1 MGFVDLFSAASMPVL
16 KVLIVTA
23 LGSFLALDS
32 VDIFGQSTMKQV
44 NNIVFFVFTPSLVGS
59 NLAKTITLESII
71 SMWFMPV
78 NILLTYIIGSALGWV
93 LLIITRPPQHL
104 KGLIIGACAAG
115 NLGSLPLIIIPAVCK
130 EKGSPFGDPDVCHE
144 YGMAYASLSM
154 AIGAIFLWT
163 YVYNLVR
170 VFSVNSQDSGN
181 NVVVSVKV
189 TGSMGNHLT
198 KSLIPSSSSTL
209 NMKGRWKV
217 TPEMMKQ
224 HLGNLSRRL
233 NLQAVFTPSTI
244 GAIVGF
250 MIGTITPIRR
260 LLIGT
265 TAPLRVIQD
274 SASLVGDAAI
284 PTMTLI
290 MGGNL
295 LRGLKGS
302 SVSASLVIGI
312 VVVRFIF
319 LPIFGTLIIKGAIHF
334 SLVHADPLYLFV
346 LLLQF
351 ALPPAMNIGT
361 ITQLFGAG
369 EAECSVIMMWAYGL
383 ASLSLTFWSM
393 FFMWLVA

>member
-1 MGFVDLFSAASMPVL
+1 MSRLWDKKGYRPAYKHVDGGVLSKRKQKKLSVDPAGGRQMGFLDLFSAASMPVL

-32 VDIFGQSTMKQV
+32 VDIFGQNTMKQF

-59 NLAKTITLESII
+59 KLARTITLESII

-104 KGLIIGACAAG
+104 KGLILGACAAG

-154 AIGAIFLWT
+154 AIGSIFLWT

-170 VFSVNSQDSGN
+170 VFSVNYQDSGN
-181 NVVVSVKV
+181 NVVVSVKE
-189 TGSMGNHLT
+189 TGTMGNHLT
-198 KSLIPSSSSTL
+198 ESLLPSSSSTV

-217 TPEMMKQ
+217 MLEMLKQ
-224 HLGNLSRRL
+224 HLGNFSRRL

-274 SASLVGDAAI
+274 SASLVGDTAI

-290 MGGNL
+290 
-295 LRGLKGS
+295 
-302 SVSASLVIGI
+302 
-312 VVVRFIF
+312 
-319 LPIFGTLIIKGAIHF
+319 
-334 SLVHADPLYLFV
+334 
-346 LLLQF
+346 
-351 ALPPAMNIGT
+351 
-361 ITQLFGAG
+361 
-369 EAECSVIMMWAYGL
+369 
-383 ASLSLTFWSM
+383 
-393 FFMWLVA
+393 VAVTS